1 MDRQSEV
8 EELVRTFL
16 DAMNLSLEPTL
27 SEESDCVRVDLEG
40 QDAYLLL
47 ERRGSVLDALQLL
60 LGKVAA
66 ARYGIDKRIVIDCEG
81 YRRENEQ
88 KLVESAL
95 KTAESVRKL
104 GQPIELDPMN
114 PYERRLVHLALQ
126 EVPGVT
132 TASVGEGCHRRIVIQ
147 PS

>member
-1 MDRQSEV
+1 MDRLSEV
-8 EELVRTFL
+8 EGLVRTFL
-16 DAMNLSLEPTL
+16 ESMSLSLEPTF
-27 SEESDCVRVDLEG
+27 SEESDCVRVDLRG
-40 QDAYLLL
+40 PDAYLLL

-66 ARYGIDKRIVIDCEG
+66 ARCGVEKRIVIDCEG

-88 KLVESAL
+88 RLVESAL
-95 KTAESVRKL
+95 KTAEAVRKL
-104 GQPIELDPMN
+104 GQAVELDPMN

-126 EVPGVT
+126 QVPGVT
-132 TASVGEGCHRRIVIQ
+132 TSSVGEGFLKRVVVQ